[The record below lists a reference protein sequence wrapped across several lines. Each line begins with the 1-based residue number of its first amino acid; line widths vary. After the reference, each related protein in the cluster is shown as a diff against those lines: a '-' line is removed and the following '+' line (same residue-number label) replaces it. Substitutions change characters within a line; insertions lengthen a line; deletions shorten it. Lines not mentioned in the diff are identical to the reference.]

1 MTAERRLAKV
11 EATLGPK
18 ELVLRWLAEAHAYD
32 DFTEYTRAMY
42 AVGPESMPLDRLVH
56 ETIAWVESSSQGRS
70 RDDRG
75 EERQRALRQVLFL
88 FHLILRTIVFAQE
101 ALDREG
107 LIWTLLS
114 AHLGLAAI
122 DTEDGK
128 RTAVPTHAW
137 RLNEVRTSAISR
149 VSEWRAMELARTR
162 VEATYF
168 EGRSLLFPATVR
180 ACAEQLER
188 TERLAVMAERL
199 AELDGLEP
207 SPPDDPDAFAAR
219 VEQLVADHVE
229 PARLKAF
236 DEMGEGQRA
245 MSVAMRWLGPKLG

>member
-1 MTAERRLAKV
+1 LTAERRLATV
-11 EATLGPK
+11 EAALGPK
-18 ELVLRWLAEAHAYD
+18 ELVLRWLAEAHAHY
-32 DFTEYTRAMY
+32 DFTAYARATQQM
-42 AVGPESMPLDRLVH
+42 GPEAMPLDRIVH
-56 ETIAWVESSSQGRS
+56 QTIDWVEATTCGRS

-75 EERQRALRQVLFL
+75 DQRQRALRQVLFL
-88 FHLILRTIVFAQE
+88 YHLVLRTIVFAGE
-101 ALDREG
+101 TLDREG
-107 LIWTLLS
+107 LIEALLT

-128 RTAVPTHAW
+128 RSAVPTHAW
-137 RLNEVRTSAISR
+137 RLNAVRTSALNR
-149 VSEWRAMELARTR
+149 ASECRALAQARSR

-168 EGRSLLFPATVR
+168 EGRPVLFPAMVR
-180 ACAEQLER
+180 AWAEQLER
-188 TERLAVMAERL
+188 TEHLAVMAERL

-229 PARLKAF
+229 PARVKAF
-236 DEMGEGQRA
+236 DEMGDGQRA